1 MILRVKAL
9 LLCVL
14 LFSAGTAAGQTADTL
29 ARSTSD
35 TIGTATPDSLKKAY
49 MDSLGLPLS
58 DTIRIPL
65 LDSTGKQ
72 MRDSLG
78 FFYQLD
84 TTGLI
89 KLDSLGSFVIDSLAS
104 FTTKELRQMSRQKRK
119 EEKAIADS
127 IYRSTFHMLETYV
140 VPDSLRYRRVISWVN
155 EDYFNTLTFK
165 QIDTNINSRFYDYAY
180 MREDVGAVT
189 LGTAGS
195 PSLAFNFFKRR
206 TRERFD
212 FWSAGMYE
220 AYDRNTL
227 PFYNTK
233 SPYTVMSY
241 SGTLFANKE
250 TEEQNVD
257 FLHTQN
263 LSPATNIQFY
273 YQRKGTKGQLQNEAT
288 NTRTLSLTANYLGK
302 KYIAH
307 GGYIRNSLKKNEN
320 GGIRDESFI
329 LDTLVEARAIPVFLT
344 EAYSALTSSQLFIN
358 QSLGIPINIF
368 KRDSLQAGE
377 GTMMILGHSGEWTTM
392 TRNYT
397 DNISLSDR
405 DGRDFYHNW
414 FYLNPSKT
422 ADSVRTMILDNRFF
436 LRLQPWSSTAIVSRL
451 EGGAGYELL
460 SNYCFVPDFYTEGP
474 SLEWQNNMYVYA
486 AASGMFKRYFKWNAT
501 GRLDLAGYYA
511 GDMFLDANARFSFY
525 PLTSGIH
532 LSGRFLFRSQTPDW
546 YVQNYYSN
554 HYVWNNTFEKTTQT
568 RVEAQLSIPG
578 WRTEAAFSYALLG
591 NRIYYDTL
599 GVASQADQPISV
611 MTATLTQNFRIWYFR
626 LDHRLMFQF
635 SSNQDVLP
643 LPRFSA
649 NLRYYI
655 EIPVVK
661 DVMTAQIGA
670 DVTFHTA
677 YYMEAF
683 NPALGNFHIQN
694 EKKYGN
700 TPYID
705 AFINV
710 IWKRATIYAKYVN
723 VAQGWPDSG
732 YFSAPHYIR
741 PQRVFKL
748 GITWPFYIKP
758 GKAGPRTENA
768 PGGSS
773 VNSVR

>member
-1 MILRVKAL
+1 
-9 LLCVL
+9 
-14 LFSAGTAAGQTADTL
+14 
-29 ARSTSD
+29 
-35 TIGTATPDSLKKAY
+35 
-49 MDSLGLPLS
+49 DSLGLPLS

-511 GDMFLDANARFSFY
+511 GDMFLDANARFS
-525 PLTSGIH
+525 
-532 LSGRFLFRSQTPDW
+532 
-546 YVQNYYSN
+546 
-554 HYVWNNTFEKTTQT
+554 
-568 RVEAQLSIPG
+568 
-578 WRTEAAFSYALLG
+578 
-591 NRIYYDTL
+591 
-599 GVASQADQPISV
+599 
-611 MTATLTQNFRIWYFR
+611 
-626 LDHRLMFQF
+626 
-635 SSNQDVLP
+635 
-643 LPRFSA
+643 
-649 NLRYYI
+649 
-655 EIPVVK
+655 
-661 DVMTAQIGA
+661 
-670 DVTFHTA
+670 
-677 YYMEAF
+677 
-683 NPALGNFHIQN
+683 
-694 EKKYGN
+694 
-700 TPYID
+700 
-705 AFINV
+705 
-710 IWKRATIYAKYVN
+710 
-723 VAQGWPDSG
+723 
-732 YFSAPHYIR
+732 
-741 PQRVFKL
+741 
-748 GITWPFYIKP
+748 
-758 GKAGPRTENA
+758 
-768 PGGSS
+768 
-773 VNSVR
+773 